1 MLGYAA
7 DKPWVN
13 RLLVYNLSLTIAGIG
28 MFNKQPFIVCSTD
41 ACCSSGFLCLT
52 FLIYFFPH
60 GFSATVLVVV
70 CNDFYTLAV
79 YASVFGF
86 TIGAYVGLTSVI
98 LVDLLGLD
106 KLTNAFG
113 LLLLFQGIA
122 SLAGPP
128 IGGNKSSIILSY

>member
-1 MLGYAA
+1 MQKMRIYI
-7 DKPWVN
+7 DFSSYTPPPN
-13 RLLVYNLSLTIAGIG
+13 
-28 MFNKQPFIVCSTD
+28 FFIDFVSFQ
-41 ACCSSGFLCLT
+41 FL
-52 FLIYFFPH
+52 
-60 GFSATVLVVV
+60 ATCLVVV
-70 CNDFYTLAV
+70 CEDFWTLAV

-113 LLLLFQGIA
+113 LLLLFQGLA

-128 IGGNKSSIILSY
+128 IGGTFSHMKYFL